1 MLSEISTPNFEND
14 LAAQKKYIEQI
25 LNRGRGEKEEQDL
38 QDCFDS
44 LKKGSNYKADD
55 FEDQLSQSDVMSEAS
70 SSKQSF
76 YKPQIVKPKQ
86 NIVKVPQPQ

>member
-38 QDCFDS
+38 QDCFD
-44 LKKGSNYKADD
+44 
-55 FEDQLSQSDVMSEAS
+55 
-70 SSKQSF
+70 
-76 YKPQIVKPKQ
+76 
-86 NIVKVPQPQ
+86 